1 VSDLNRAL
9 TSPTALFPEN
19 HRPTEGYG
27 TPCSGNSA
35 QKITD
40 CELTVRP
47 NCRIA
52 PYPLSLQTRRIE
64 SVDVLRGINMFWLL
78 GVDGAMYS
86 LAEMTRDRGPLF
98 SRIGNFLGRQF
109 VHKSWEGLH
118 FYDFIFALF
127 VFIVGVSIVLSLPDL
142 VERKGRTKV
151 HLRVV
156 RRSLLLFAMG
166 IGIYSSIGQNWWD
179 VRLLGVL
186 QRIGLCYFFTSL
198 MFLNFNLRGMVC
210 ALVTLLVGY
219 WAVMTFIP
227 VPGIGAGSY
236 APDANLANWI
246 DYNYLPGKLWDITRD
261 PEGMLS
267 TFPAIGTCLFG
278 VFAGLLLRDARIS
291 AERKTLWLITGGC
304 ALLAAGYLWALQF
317 PIIKAIWTSSFVLVT
332 AGYSAIL
339 LGIVHHMVD
348 VWKWQ
353 RWATIFTWIGA
364 NAITLY
370 ILNQTVAERIAGGDL
385 AAPFDRAVADGAGSF
400 FLNILVLL
408 LAIMLARFM
417 YRRRIFLRV

>member
-1 VSDLNRAL
+1 M
-9 TSPTALFPEN
+9 
-19 HRPTEGYG
+19 GYIELSE
-27 TPCSGNSA
+27 PRQSG
-35 QKITD
+35 
-40 CELTVRP
+40 
-47 NCRIA
+47 RIA
-52 PYPLSLQTRRIE
+52 SI
-64 SVDVLRGINMFWLL
+64 DALRGVNMFWLI
-78 GVDGAMYS
+78 GVDGAMVS
-86 LAEMTRDRGPLF
+86 LAEMTHDRGPLV
-98 SRIGNFLGRQF
+98 SAVGNFLGTQF
-109 VHKSWEGLH
+109 VHESWEGLH

-127 VFIVGVSIVLSLPDL
+127 IFITGVSIVLSLPGS
-142 VERKGRTKV
+142 VEHEGRIKA

-156 RRSLLLFAMG
+156 RRSLLLFVMG
-166 IGIYSSIGQNWWD
+166 VVVYVSFDENWWD
-179 VRLLGVL
+179 LRLLGVL

-198 MFLNFNLRGMVC
+198 MFLNFNMRGMVV

-219 WAVMTFIP
+219 WALMTFVP

-246 DYNYLPGKLWDITRD
+246 DYNYLPGRLWEVTRD
-261 PEGMLS
+261 PEGILS
-267 TFPAIGTCLFG
+267 TLPAIGTCLFG
-278 VFAGLLLRDARIS
+278 VFAGQLLRDVRIA

-304 ALLAAGYLWALQF
+304 VLLAAGYLWALQF

-339 LGIVHHMVD
+339 LGITHHMVD

-370 ILNQTVAERIAGGDL
+370 ILNQSVVERIVGGDL
-385 AAPFDRAVADGAGSF
+385 AASFDRALTKGAGGFS
-400 FLNILVLL
+400 LNILALL

-417 YRRRIFLRV
+417 YRRKIFLRI

>member
-1 VSDLNRAL
+1 
-9 TSPTALFPEN
+9 
-19 HRPTEGYG
+19 
-27 TPCSGNSA
+27 
-35 QKITD
+35 
-40 CELTVRP
+40 VRP

-52 PYPLSLQTRRIE
+52 TYPAELALQTHRIE
-64 SVDVLRGINMFWLL
+64 SVDVLRGINMFWLM
-78 GVDGAMYS
+78 GVDGAMLS
-86 LAEMTRDRGPLF
+86 LAEMTRDRGPLV

-109 VHKSWEGLH
+109 EHENWEGLH
-118 FYDFIFALF
+118 FYDLIFALF
-127 VFIVGVSIVLSLPDL
+127 VFIVGVSIVLSLPGL
-142 VERKGRTKV
+142 VERKGRTKA

-166 IGIYSSIGQNWWD
+166 IGIDISISDWWD

-246 DYNYLPGKLWDITRD
+246 DYNYLPGKLLYVTGD

-278 VFAGLLLRDARIS
+278 VFAGLLLRDTRIS

-370 ILNQTVAERIAGGDL
+370 ILNQIVVSRIAVRRPF
-385 AAPFDRAVADGAGSF
+385 ASFDRAVTNGAGDF
-400 FLNILVLL
+400 FLYILALMLAIL
-408 LAIMLARFM
+408 LAHFM
-417 YRRRIFLRV
+417 YRRKIFVRV

>member
-1 VSDLNRAL
+1 MGYIELSEPRQNR
-9 TSPTALFPEN
+9 
-19 HRPTEGYG
+19 
-27 TPCSGNSA
+27 
-35 QKITD
+35 
-40 CELTVRP
+40 
-47 NCRIA
+47 RIA
-52 PYPLSLQTRRIE
+52 SI
-64 SVDVLRGINMFWLL
+64 DALRGVNMFWLI
-78 GVDGAMYS
+78 GVDGAMVS
-86 LAEMTRDRGPLF
+86 LAEMTRHRGPLV
-98 SRIGNFLGRQF
+98 SAVGNFLGTQF
-109 VHKSWEGLH
+109 VHESWEGLH
-118 FYDFIFALF
+118 FYDFIFSLF
-127 VFIVGVSIVLSLPDL
+127 IFITGASIVLSLPGS
-142 VERKGRTKV
+142 VEREGSIKA

-156 RRSLLLFAMG
+156 RRSLLLFVMG
-166 IGIYSSIGQNWWD
+166 VLVYISFDENWRD
-179 VRLLGVL
+179 LRLLGVL

-198 MFLNFNLRGMVC
+198 MFLNFNMRGMVV

-219 WAVMTFIP
+219 WALMTFVP

-246 DYNYLPGKLWDITRD
+246 DYNYLPGRLWEVTRD
-261 PEGMLS
+261 PEGILS

-278 VFAGLLLRDARIS
+278 VFAGLLLRDARIA

-304 ALLAAGYLWALQF
+304 VLLAAGYLWALQF

-339 LGIVHHMVD
+339 LGVTHHMVD

-370 ILNQTVAERIAGGDL
+370 ILNQSVVERIVGGDL
-385 AAPFDRAVADGAGSF
+385 AASFDRALTKGAGGFS
-400 FLNILVLL
+400 LNILALL

-417 YRRRIFLRV
+417 YRRKIFVRV